1 MENILEP
8 EVETAS
14 DNFVMSDETGF
25 KEDNRAQSYWGELST
40 DEQNY
45 LDKKGMKTPVE
56 LLRSYRALEKAFS
69 SKISLPKDGDE
80 DALNKLFMR
89 LGMPE
94 KVDDFELSINK
105 IDEGLANDFKKVC
118 FDNHI
123 MPKSAQKLYDWFNKN
138 REEQEAQYQT
148 ERLNQSA
155 LEMEEQKM
163 AWGDKSERNM
173 ELMKRGV
180 RLFLGNDDTNEISKI
195 EEAIGT
201 AKTMQIFAKLG
212 EAISEDNPVSFGGKS
227 GALEVFDSKAFYRE
241 MFHDY

>member
-1 MENILEP
+1 MENVLEP
-8 EVETAS
+8 EEVTAS
-14 DNFVMSDETGF
+14 DNFVMSDETSF
-25 KEDNRAQSYWGELST
+25 KEDNRTQSCWGELSAE
-40 DEQNY
+40 EQNY
-45 LDKKGMKTPVE
+45 LDKKGMKTPAL

-94 KVDDFELSINK
+94 KVDDFEISMTEN
-105 IDEGLANDFKKVC
+105 DEKFLRDFKKVC
-118 FDNHI
+118 LANHI

-138 REEQEAQYQT
+138 RDEQEAQYQT
-148 ERLNQSA
+148 ELLNKSA
-155 LEMEEQKM
+155 QEMEEQKI
-163 AWGDKSERNM
+163 AWGDKSARNM
-173 ELMKRGV
+173 ELMKRGI
-180 RLFLGNDDTNEISKI
+180 RLFLGNDNTDEIAKI

-212 EAISEDNPVSFGGKS
+212 EAISEDNPVSFGAQKS
-227 GALEVFDSKAFYRE
+227 SSDVFDSKAFYRE